1 MHRRQFMAAAA
12 GGIVAGA
19 LGACVS
25 SSSRPVKATDAAA
38 WSAARR
44 FAPLRFGRI
53 AYVERGSGD
62 AALFLHGF
70 PLSSFQWRGAFD
82 RLSGER
88 RCVAAD
94 FLGLGFTEV
103 APGQSCAPS
112 AQVEMLAAL
121 LDSLSIPAVDLIA
134 NDSGGA
140 VAQLFV
146 LRYPQRV
153 RTMLLTNCDVEPDSP
168 PPALQPVLAAAR
180 EGKFA
185 ETWLAPSVANKS
197 LARTKEGLGGQTF
210 TYPENPTDEA
220 IDQYL
225 APLVSSPERRK
236 LTDSYALAL
245 DPNPL
250 AGIEAALKRCTV
262 PTRIIWGTG
271 DPIFSKDSADY
282 LDRTLPNS
290 RGVRRIPGAKLFFPE
305 EFPDIIAEEARLLR
319 DFFLVLFRN
328 GHERGDAELRLA
340 DVAEH
345 GRAAQAVV
353 LDANRHARQH
363 IAPELL
369 DELAVA
375 RAELQLPIARH
386 GDRCP
391 GRREALDLLGAGEV
405 LATHAREELLLAVV
419 G

>member
-1 MHRRQFMAAAA
+1 M
-12 GGIVAGA
+12 
-19 LGACVS
+19 
-25 SSSRPVKATDAAA
+25 
-38 WSAARR
+38 
-44 FAPLRFGRI
+44 RFGKI

-82 RLSGER
+82 RLSGERR

-121 LDSLSIPAVDLIA
+121 LDSLSISTVDLIA

-225 APLVSSPERRK
+225 APLVSSPERK
-236 LTDSYALAL
+236 TLTDAYALAL

-250 AGIEAALKRCTV
+250 AGIEASLKRCTV

-271 DPIFSKDSADY
+271 DPIFSKDSPDY
-282 LDRTLPNS
+282 LDRMLPNS

-305 EFPDIIAEEARLLR
+305 EFPDVIAEEARMLW
-319 DFFLVLFRN
+319 
-328 GHERGDAELRLA
+328 A
-340 DVAEH
+340 
-345 GRAAQAVV
+345 
-353 LDANRHARQH
+353 
-363 IAPELL
+363 
-369 DELAVA
+369 
-375 RAELQLPIARH
+375 
-386 GDRCP
+386 
-391 GRREALDLLGAGEV
+391 GA
-405 LATHAREELLLAVV
+405 
-419 G
+419 

>member
-19 LGACVS
+19 IGGCVS
-25 SSSRPVKATDAAA
+25 GSSRSVKATDAAA
-38 WSAARR
+38 WNAARR
-44 FAPLRFGRI
+44 FASLRSGRI
-53 AYVERGSGD
+53 AYVERGSGP

-82 RLSGER
+82 RLADER

-103 APGQSCAPS
+103 APGQSCAPN

-121 LDSLSIPAVDLIA
+121 LDSLSISTVDLIA

-168 PPALQPVLAAAR
+168 PPALKPVLDLSR

-185 ETWLAPSVANKS
+185 DAWLAPWVANKP
-197 LARTKEGLGGQTF
+197 LARSKDGLGGQTF

-225 APLVSSPERRK
+225 APLVSSPERK
-236 LTDSYALAL
+236 ALVHAYALGL

-250 AGIEAALKRCTV
+250 AGIEASLKRCTV

-271 DPIFSKDSADY
+271 DPIFSAESPDY
-282 LDRTLPNS
+282 LDRLLPNS
-290 RGVRRIPGAKLFFPE
+290 RGVRRIQGAKLFFPE
-305 EFPDIIAEEARLLR
+305 EFPDVIAEEARKLW
-319 DFFLVLFRN
+319 N
-328 GHERGDAELRLA
+328 GA
-340 DVAEH
+340 
-345 GRAAQAVV
+345 
-353 LDANRHARQH
+353 
-363 IAPELL
+363 
-369 DELAVA
+369 
-375 RAELQLPIARH
+375 
-386 GDRCP
+386 
-391 GRREALDLLGAGEV
+391 
-405 LATHAREELLLAVV
+405 
-419 G
+419 

>member
-1 MHRRQFMAAAA
+1 MHRREFMAAAI
-12 GGIVAGA
+12 GGLAAGA

-25 SSSRPVKATDAAA
+25 GSGRTGATAGSGKATDAAS

-44 FAPLRFGRI
+44 FAPLKFGNI
-53 AYVERGSGD
+53 AYVERGKGP

-82 RLSGER
+82 RLAGER
-88 RCVAAD
+88 RCVAPD
-94 FLGLGFTEV
+94 SLGLGFTQV

-112 AQVEMLAAL
+112 EQVEMLSTL
-121 LDSLSIPAVDLIA
+121 LTMLSIDTVDLIA

-140 VAQLFV
+140 IAQLFV
-146 LRYPQRV
+146 LRYPKRV

-185 ETWLAPSVANKS
+185 ETWLAPSVANTA

-220 IDQYL
+220 IGQYL
-225 APLVSSPERRK
+225 APLVSSPERRA

-250 AGIEAALKRCTV
+250 AGIEASLKQCTV
-262 PTRIIWGTG
+262 PTRIVWGTG
-271 DPIFSKDSADY
+271 DTIFSQASPDY

-290 RGVRRIPGAKLFFPE
+290 RGVRRIAGAKLFFPE
-305 EFPDIIAEEARLLR
+305 EFPDVIAEEARKLWM
-319 DFFLVLFRN
+319 
-328 GHERGDAELRLA
+328 
-340 DVAEH
+340 
-345 GRAAQAVV
+345 
-353 LDANRHARQH
+353 
-363 IAPELL
+363 
-369 DELAVA
+369 
-375 RAELQLPIARH
+375 
-386 GDRCP
+386 
-391 GRREALDLLGAGEV
+391 GA
-405 LATHAREELLLAVV
+405 
-419 G
+419 

>member
-12 GGIVAGA
+12 GGIAA
-19 LGACVS
+19 SMLGACAS
-25 SSSRPVKATDAAA
+25 NSGPAQARSGAGKATDAAA

-44 FAPLRFGRI
+44 FAPLKFGKI
-53 AYVERGSGD
+53 AYVERGSGP

-70 PLSSFQWRGAFD
+70 PVSSFQWRGAFD
-82 RLSGER
+82 RLAGER

-94 FLGLGFTEV
+94 FLGLGFTQV

-112 AQVEMLAAL
+112 QQVEMLAAL
-121 LDSLSIPAVDLIA
+121 LDSLSITTVDLFG

-140 VAQLFV
+140 VAQLFTV
-146 LRYPQRV
+146 RYPQRV
-153 RTMLLTNCDVEPDSP
+153 RTLLLTNCDVEPDSP

-197 LARTKEGLGGQTF
+197 LARTKDGLGGATF

-225 APLVSSPERRK
+225 APLVSSPERKK

-250 AGIEAALKRCTV
+250 AGIEASLKRCTV
-262 PTRIIWGTG
+262 PTRIVWGTG
-271 DPIFSKDSADY
+271 DTIFKQEDADY
-282 LDRTLPNS
+282 LDRTLPSS

-305 EFPDIIAEEARLLR
+305 EFPDVIVEEARNLW
-319 DFFLVLFRN
+319 
-328 GHERGDAELRLA
+328 ASA
-340 DVAEH
+340 KS
-345 GRAAQAVV
+345 
-353 LDANRHARQH
+353 
-363 IAPELL
+363 
-369 DELAVA
+369 
-375 RAELQLPIARH
+375 
-386 GDRCP
+386 
-391 GRREALDLLGAGEV
+391 
-405 LATHAREELLLAVV
+405 
-419 G
+419 